1 MCYCKVFHSDG
12 ADLKLFH
19 ANFNQLFKKHLPK
32 GVEKFIEIVFLYA
45 HLYCVGWFFVFMYE
59 EACMNTGTGIAYS
72 FFLNS
77 LTNKVSYL
85 FLNSKLF
92 VNKGPLRFNV
102 YSLQSEKLFN
112 FIVL

>member
-1 MCYCKVFHSDG
+1 
-12 ADLKLFH
+12 
-19 ANFNQLFKKHLPK
+19 
-32 GVEKFIEIVFLYA
+32 
-45 HLYCVGWFFVFMYE
+45 
-59 EACMNTGTGIAYS
+59 MNTGTGIAYS